1 MLSMI
6 KVLTKQIQAVNL
18 ELPKA
23 IPAMFEYTKQILTK
37 VSFDRNLFRKELIKA
52 LRILK
57 REERRLLKVWCVAT
71 FAAYSDV
78 VIDAFR
84 KFSS

>member
-1 MLSMI
+1 
-6 KVLTKQIQAVNL
+6 
-18 ELPKA
+18 
-23 IPAMFEYTKQILTK
+23 MFEYTKQILTK

-57 REERRLLKVWCVAT
+57 GDERRLLKLWCVAT
-71 FAAYSDV
+71 FATYSDV
-78 VIDAFR
+78 ILDTFR

>member
-1 MLSMI
+1 M
-6 KVLTKQIQAVNL
+6 TKRFQALNFNR
-18 ELPKA
+18 PKA
-23 IPAMFEYTKQILTK
+23 NQSMFEYTKQILTK

-57 REERRLLKVWCVAT
+57 GDERRLLKLWCVAT

-78 VIDAFR
+78 IIDAFR

>member
-1 MLSMI
+1 MQSVSI
-6 KVLTKQIQAVNL
+6 NL
-18 ELPKA
+18 GLPKA
-23 IPAMFEYTKQILTK
+23 TVSMFEYTKQILTK

-52 LRILK
+52 IRILK
-57 REERRLLKVWCVAT
+57 REERRLLKIWCVTT

>member
-1 MLSMI
+1 
-6 KVLTKQIQAVNL
+6 
-18 ELPKA
+18 
-23 IPAMFEYTKQILTK
+23 MFEYTKQILTK
-37 VSFDRNLFRKELIKA
+37 VSFDRNLFRKELIKS

-57 REERRLLKVWCVAT
+57 GDERKMLKLWCVAT

-78 VIDAFR
+78 IVDAFR

>member
-1 MLSMI
+1 
-6 KVLTKQIQAVNL
+6 VELTKPLTMRPGAVNL
-18 ELPKA
+18 DRPKA
-23 IPAMFEYTKQILTK
+23 NDSMFEYTKQILTK
-37 VSFDRNLFRKELIKA
+37 VSFDRTLFRKELIKA

-57 REERRLLKVWCVAT
+57 REERKLLKIWCVAT